1 MEESEFFTES
11 DGFSNGKNLQL
22 FASRETISKMIR
34 RNVDLV
40 LAGLLVFGAV
50 TMLERLPTVR
60 SRMDDIE
67 VDATE

>member
-1 MEESEFFTES
+1 
-11 DGFSNGKNLQL
+11 
-22 FASRETISKMIR
+22 MIR